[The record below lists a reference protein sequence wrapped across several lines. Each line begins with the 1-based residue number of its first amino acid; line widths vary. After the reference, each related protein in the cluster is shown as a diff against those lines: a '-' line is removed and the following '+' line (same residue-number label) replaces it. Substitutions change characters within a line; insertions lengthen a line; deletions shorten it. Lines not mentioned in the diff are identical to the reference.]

1 MINLDSYAT
10 SILPLYTQQPF
21 VPDFWESSRVKH
33 EAAPTPTPTE
43 PGLPKI
49 VVVAG
54 TSTHAAGGPTY
65 NLAQADEFTSPPS
78 SSSSSSSSSAT
89 SASESASGG
98 KKLTGLWA
106 DIAEDLGLP
115 TTFRLPRVGSVAADA
130 EKALADSLPDESTV
144 GRQGSGA
151 SYERRLDKE
160 EKRGVWVLLGLLGGS
175 WLAGGIFSRSS
186 AFGEHEHAEEAKA
199 EH

>member
-1 MINLDSYAT
+1 MINRDSYT
-10 SILPLYTQQPF
+10 TTPQPF

-65 NLAQADEFTSPPS
+65 SLSSADEFTSPSPS
-78 SSSSSSSSSAT
+78 SSSSSSSYN
-89 SASESASGG
+89 SASGGEGG

-106 DIAEDLGLP
+106 DIVEDLGLP
-115 TTFRLPRVGSVAADA
+115 TTFTVPRFGRVLGDA

-144 GRQGSGA
+144 GVGKKEGESAR
-151 SYERRLDKE
+151 YEERRLDPE

-175 WLAGGIFSRSS
+175 WVLGGVLSRPA
-186 AFGEHEHAEEAKA
+186 AFAESAEEVKV